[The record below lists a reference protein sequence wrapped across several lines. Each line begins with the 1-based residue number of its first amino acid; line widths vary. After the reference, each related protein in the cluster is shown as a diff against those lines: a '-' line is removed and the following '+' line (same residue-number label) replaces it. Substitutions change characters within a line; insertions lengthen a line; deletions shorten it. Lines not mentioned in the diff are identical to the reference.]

1 MTQVRFN
8 AAYPTQVRHFG
19 SPLLS
24 RPRMTVK
31 RLEHRRP
38 TASRWRIVTRSVSMT
53 DGFPGVGTR
62 ECAVGAEEPGYSPAK
77 NAAGLGPAFAV
88 LTPEVAGLCKHPG
101 A

>member
-1 MTQVRFN
+1 
-8 AAYPTQVRHFG
+8 
-19 SPLLS
+19 
-24 RPRMTVK
+24 
-31 RLEHRRP
+31 
-38 TASRWRIVTRSVSMT
+38 MT